1 MCLEFVDQRLF
12 ELQLKLNTGAAVLQR
27 EELKEVVGVV
37 VGAIKLGPGQRHVNV
52 LSLLGPVHNKDSG
65 DGGVNWSVQRNSKLP
80 VSQTEPD
87 GERRPLRADSWII
100 FWVKQKSQIRE
111 FTSIT

>member
-12 ELQLKLNTGAAVLQR
+12 ELQLKLNIGATVLQR

-37 VGAIKLGPGQRHVNV
+37 VGAIKLSPGQRHVDV
-52 LSLLGPVHNKDSG
+52 LSPLGPVHNEDSG
-65 DGGVNWSVQRNSKLP
+65 DRGVNWSVQRNTKLS

-87 GERRPLRADSWII
+87 GERSPLSADSWII

-111 FTSIT
+111 FTSST